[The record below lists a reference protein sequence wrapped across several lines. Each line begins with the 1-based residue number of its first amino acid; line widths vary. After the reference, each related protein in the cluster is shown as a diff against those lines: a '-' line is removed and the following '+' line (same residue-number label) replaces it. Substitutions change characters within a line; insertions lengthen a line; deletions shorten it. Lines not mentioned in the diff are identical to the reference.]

1 MLSPGYLVSSGLGHG
16 ASPSRVS
23 LYLHTWPGE
32 MGRSGAAT
40 QAARPDPKPLGHPSQ
55 GNSVLGTQ
63 GISHLL
69 VTGGFPGGAGGK
81 EPAGQCRRHERCG
94 FDLWVGKTPG
104 GGHGNPLQYSCLE
117 NPMDRG
123 AWRTADHR
131 VTKSQIQLKQLSA
144 DCLC

>member
-55 GNSVLGTQ
+55 GHSVLCTQ

-94 FDLWVGKTPG
+94 FHSWVGKTPWRRAWQPTPVLLCG
-104 GGHGNPLQYSCLE
+104 ESHGRRSLVGYS
-117 NPMDRG
+117 P
-123 AWRTADHR
+123 WRCKGWDPTIA
-131 VTKSQIQLKQLSA
+131 T
-144 DCLC
+144 